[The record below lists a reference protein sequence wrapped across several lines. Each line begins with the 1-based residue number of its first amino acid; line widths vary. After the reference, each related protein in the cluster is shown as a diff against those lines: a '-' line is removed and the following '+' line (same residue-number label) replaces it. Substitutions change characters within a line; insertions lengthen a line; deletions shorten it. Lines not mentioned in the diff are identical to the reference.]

1 MAHNISQN
9 ILESEAGRLQIRG
22 YLVATYKEHTPKGVI
37 VTSSC

>member
-22 YLVATYKEHTPKGVI
+22 YLVTTYKEHTPKGVI
-37 VTSSC
+37 VTSFC